1 MAQGDEPKG
10 EPKYMSEFQ
19 ESANTNTTGT
29 PRWVGLAV
37 VVLGGIS
44 LLGLGVGLSALNQA
58 RSVEQSTQATVK
70 QANEALAQRLA
81 KADEINQQ
89 MQSDVKVVTDRLK
102 LTQSEL
108 IAARKQNKNATTA
121 VDQKVTSLATSVKAE
136 LATKANADDV
146 NKLNGDVTGVKTDLD
161 ATKNSIQM
169 ARSEMGT
176 LIARNHDE
184 IDQLRRMG
192 QRDYFE
198 FTVQRKGGATKVG
211 TIQIELKDT
220 NTRKNRYTIN
230 VLADDNSFEKKDRS
244 VNEPIFFYTGGTQ
257 GHQVNRHGIP
267 ERTEGRGGSG
277 LGQHSNAWAV
287 SEFCRSYASIP
298 WEHSKIGRIP
308 ENPPFFDD
316 VHPGIK
322 IGRKKS

>member
-1 MAQGDEPKG
+1 MAQGEAPKG
-10 EPKYMSEFQ
+10 ETKYMSEFQ
-19 ESANTNTTGT
+19 ESTTTNGT

-37 VVLGGIS
+37 AVLGGIS

-58 RSVEQSTQATVK
+58 RSIEQSTQATVR
-70 QANEALAQRLA
+70 QANEALNQRLA

-89 MQSDVKVVTDRLK
+89 LQSDVKVVTDKLK
-102 LTQSEL
+102 VTHADLV
-108 IAARKQNKNATTA
+108 AARKQNKYATVA
-121 VDQKVTSLATSVKAE
+121 VDQKVTNLATSVKAE
-136 LATKANADDV
+136 LANKANAEDV
-146 NKLNGDVTGVKTDLD
+146 NKLNGDVSGVKSDLD

-211 TIQIELKDT
+211 SIQIELKDT
-220 NTRKNRYTIN
+220 NTKKNRYTIN

-244 VNEPIFFYTGGTQ
+244 VNEPIFFYTGGTRAAIELV
-257 GHQVNRHGIP
+257 VNKVTKSTATGYLSVP
-267 ERTEGRGGSG
+267 KAAGATSASTATSG
-277 LGQHSNAWAV
+277 Q
-287 SEFCRSYASIP
+287 
-298 WEHSKIGRIP
+298 
-308 ENPPFFDD
+308 
-316 VHPGIK
+316 
-322 IGRKKS
+322 